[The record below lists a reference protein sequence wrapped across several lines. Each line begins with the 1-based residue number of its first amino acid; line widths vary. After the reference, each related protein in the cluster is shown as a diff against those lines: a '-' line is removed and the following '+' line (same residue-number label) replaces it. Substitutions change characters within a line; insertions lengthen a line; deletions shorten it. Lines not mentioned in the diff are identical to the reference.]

1 MAQARGYMGQLML
14 DFETAFGVNPTT
26 AAGKIMPF
34 NSLELVGSQNLIDP
48 ATITGTRNPVEP
60 GKGNLSVS
68 GSMTI
73 PMGLKDIGW
82 WLKGMFGAPTTTGT
96 TNYTH
101 KYKVG
106 NTQPSLVVQKGFTDL
121 GKYMVYNGVKI
132 GTFKL
137 GFGGDAELTAS
148 MDLVGA
154 TEAINST
161 TYDAAAT
168 SVQLQR
174 LNNFQASIKEGGV
187 SVANILSGE
196 IDLDF
201 GLDSTQYVIGKNG
214 TLGDIPEGIIKVS
227 GNIKALF
234 TDTTLLEKGIN
245 NTESSLEVA
254 FTIDANNSLTL
265 SIPELIY
272 ERKTPPISG
281 PSGVVVD
288 LNWKGYYTDG
298 ADASAMVVTLK
309 NSVATYA

>member
-14 DFETAFGVNPTT
+14 DFETAFGTNPAT

-68 GSMTI
+68 GSLTV

-121 GKYMVYNGVKI
+121 GKYMLYNGVKI

-137 GFGGDAELTAS
+137 AFGGDSELTAS

-154 TEAINST
+154 TETIGTS

-254 FTIDANNSLTL
+254 FTIDANNSLTFT
-265 SIPELIY
+265 IPELIY

-281 PSGVVVD
+281 PSGVVVE

>member
-82 WLKGMFGAPTTTGT
+82 WLKGMYGAPTTTGT

-154 TEAINST
+154 TETINST

-288 LNWKGYYTDG
+288 LNWKGHYTDG

>member
-1 MAQARGYMGQLML
+1 MGQLML
-14 DFETAFGVNPTT
+14 DFETAFGTNPTT

-68 GSMTI
+68 GSLTV

-101 KYKVG
+101 KYKVQ

-121 GKYMVYNGVKI
+121 GKYMLYNGVKI

-154 TEAINST
+154 TETIGTS

-254 FTIDANNSLTL
+254 FTIDANNSLTF

-281 PSGVVVD
+281 PSGVVVE

>member
-154 TEAINST
+154 TETINST

-281 PSGVVVD
+281 PSGVVVE

>member
-14 DFETAFGVNPTT
+14 DFETAFGVKPTT

-68 GSMTI
+68 GSVTI

-96 TNYTH
+96 TNYNH

-196 IDLDF
+196 IDIDF

-214 TLGDIPEGIIKVS
+214 TLSDIPEGIIKVS

-245 NTESSLEVA
+245 NTKSSLEVA
-254 FTIDANNSLTL
+254 FTIDANNSLTF

-281 PSGVVVD
+281 PSGVVVE
-288 LNWKGYYTDG
+288 LNWKGYYNNG

-309 NSVATYA
+309 NSVSTYA

>member
-14 DFETAFGVNPTT
+14 DFETAFGTNPVT

-68 GSMTI
+68 GSLTV

-121 GKYMVYNGVKI
+121 GKYMLYNGVKI

-148 MDLVGA
+148 MDLIGA
-154 TEAINST
+154 TETIGTS

-254 FTIDANNSLTL
+254 FTIDANNSLTFA
-265 SIPELIY
+265 IPELIY

-281 PSGVVVD
+281 PSGVVVE